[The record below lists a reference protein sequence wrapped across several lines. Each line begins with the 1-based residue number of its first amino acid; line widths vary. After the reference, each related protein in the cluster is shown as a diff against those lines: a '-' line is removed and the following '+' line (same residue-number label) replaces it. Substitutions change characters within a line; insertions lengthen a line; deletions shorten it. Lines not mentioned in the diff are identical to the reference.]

1 MKRVVATYGP
11 VTIAVDASDWS
22 FSHYSNGIFVSDRC
36 RKDLSNHA
44 LLVVGYGREDNQD
57 YWIVKNR

>member
-1 MKRVVATYGP
+1 MKRVIATYGP
-11 VTIAVDASDWS
+11 VTVAIDASDWS

-57 YWIVKNR
+57 